1 MSFYEHTIVA
11 RQDASSK
18 QLADFEDKY
27 SNLLKDHS
35 GKLIKIEK
43 WGLINFARKIKK
55 FNKGHFLHYKV
66 ESESNS
72 MDEIK
77 KKIKLDKLVIGN
89 FLLDKKNQNRS
100 LLTNYKDKFEL
111 D

>member
-43 WGLINFARKIKK
+43 WGLINFLQEKLKNLTRDI
-55 FNKGHFLHYKV
+55 FYT
-66 ESESNS
+66 
-72 MDEIK
+72 
-77 KKIKLDKLVIGN
+77 IKLRVKAIQWM
-89 FLLDKKNQNRS
+89 K
-100 LLTNYKDKFEL
+100 
-111 D
+111 

>member
-18 QLADFEDKY
+18 QLADFEGKY
-27 SNLLKDHS
+27 SDILEDHS

-55 FNKGHFLHYKV
+55 FNKGHFLHYKI

-72 MDEIK
+72 MEEIR
-77 KKIKLDKLVIGN
+77 KKIKLDKLVIKD
-89 FLLDKKNQNRS
+89 LVIKYKKLDLKTEYFR
-100 LLTNYKDKFEL
+100 KDK
-111 D
+111 